1 MPLAKST
8 TGMVQLVKG
17 GGAWGGGGPFSGGG
31 GHMGGG
37 GGICG
42 HMMGG

>member
-17 GGAWGGGGPFSGGG
+17 GGGAWGGGGPLAAVVAIWAAVGAAA
-31 GHMGGG
+31 
-37 GGICG
+37 I
-42 HMMGG
+42 